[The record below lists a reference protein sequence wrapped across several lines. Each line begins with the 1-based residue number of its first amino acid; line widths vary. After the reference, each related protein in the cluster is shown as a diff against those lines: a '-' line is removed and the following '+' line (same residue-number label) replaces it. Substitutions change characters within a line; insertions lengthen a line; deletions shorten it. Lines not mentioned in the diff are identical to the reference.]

1 MPPPSFSSQ
10 SSFQVH
16 APRGTVALLKEATQA
31 VYAHLQKGSDGGA
44 AWTALQA
51 LLADLHLDTDMSDP
65 EWIHAPEP
73 ERSSACESIAER
85 LHVDLIDMHGGADAA
100 CMSVSYTHLTL
111 PTKRIV

>member
-73 ERSSACESIAER
+73 ERSGACA
-85 LHVDLIDMHGGADAA
+85 
-100 CMSVSYTHLTL
+100 VSYTHLTL
-111 PTKRIV
+111 PTTQQLCRSRWSPYH